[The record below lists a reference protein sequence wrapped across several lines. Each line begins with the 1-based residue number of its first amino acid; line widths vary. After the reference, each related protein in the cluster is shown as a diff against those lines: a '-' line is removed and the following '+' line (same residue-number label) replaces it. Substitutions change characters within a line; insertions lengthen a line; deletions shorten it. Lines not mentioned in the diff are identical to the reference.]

1 MSRFFN
7 FLLLVFSCFSMYAQS
22 SWVFLK
28 NKEKVSIPFDL
39 INNMVIVHPEVNGTK
54 LNLVLDTGSNS
65 NLIFGFQEQDS
76 IAFSYITKI
85 KITGP
90 GVAEPLDAYVSKNNE
105 IKFKNLYFK
114 EATIVLLLHDSY
126 ELTSNINI
134 PIHGIL
140 GTDFFKNNIVEIN
153 YVTKRVIMYQSEPRK
168 LNKTDFKQIDFRLK
182 DGKLYLPIQLNIEN
196 KFQQQLE
203 LLLDTGLSDGLWL
216 LNKPIELEQIT
227 TIYDFLGVGLG
238 GEIFGKRA
246 RYSTIKINDFLIDK
260 PIVSFPDSLA
270 FSFKNFFADRDGSI
284 GGELLK
290 RFTLLFDYPHEKIYL
305 KPNRNFYEPFLYNM
319 AGIKIQHGGLDVI
332 EEKIRIDKPSN
343 AINVNEI
350 IFEDSKFRFNYV
362 FKPGFEVAF
371 VRINSPAYRAGIVK
385 GDKIISVNK
394 RKAINY
400 TLDQL
405 MSIFE
410 TNDGQMIELKVEREG
425 QLLTYFLYLET
436 EI

>member
-1 MSRFFN
+1 M
-7 FLLLVFSCFSMYAQS
+7 
-22 SWVFLK
+22 
-28 NKEKVSIPFDL
+28 
-39 INNMVIVHPEVNGTK
+39 
-54 LNLVLDTGSNS
+54 
-65 NLIFGFQEQDS
+65 
-76 IAFSYITKI
+76 
-85 KITGP
+85 
-90 GVAEPLDAYVSKNNE
+90 
-105 IKFKNLYFK
+105 
-114 EATIVLLLHDSY
+114 LHDNY
-126 ELTSNINI
+126 ELTSNVNI
-134 PIHGIL
+134 PVHGIL

-153 YVTKRVIMYQSEPRK
+153 YVTKKVTMYQNEPRK

-182 DGKLYLPIQLNIEN
+182 DGKPYVPIQLKIEN

-238 GEIFGKRA
+238 GDIFGKRA
-246 RYSTIKINDFLIDK
+246 RYSTIKINEFLIDK

-270 FSFKNFFADRDGSI
+270 FSFKNLFADRDGSI

-290 RFTLLFDYPHEKIYL
+290 RFTLLFNYKYEKIYL

-332 EEKIRIDKPSN
+332 EEKIRIDTPSN
-343 AINVNEI
+343 AINVNEF
-350 IFEDSKFRFNYV
+350 IFEDSKFRFNYI

-371 VRINSPAYRAGIVK
+371 VRINSPAYKAGIVK

-410 TNDGQMIELKVEREG
+410 TNDGQMIELEVEREG

>member
-1 MSRFFN
+1 MSRTFN
-7 FLLLVFSCFSMYAQS
+7 LFFLLLSITSSIAQS

-65 NLIFGFQEQDS
+65 NVIFGFQVQDS
-76 IAFSYITKI
+76 IAFTNISKI

-90 GVAEPLDAYVSKNNE
+90 GVLEPFDAYVSKNNE
-105 IKFKNLYFK
+105 IKFKNLYFA
-114 EATIVLLLHDSY
+114 EANIVLLLHDNY
-126 ELTSNINI
+126 ELTSNVNI

-140 GTDFFKNNIVEIN
+140 GTDFFKNNTVEIN
-153 YVTKRVIMYQSEPRK
+153 YVTKKVTMYQNEPRK
-168 LNKTDFKQIDFRLK
+168 LNKKNFKQIDFRLK
-182 DGKLYLPIQLNIEN
+182 EGKPYVPIQLKIEN
-196 KFQQQLE
+196 KFKQQLE
-203 LLLDTGLSDGLWL
+203 MLLDTGLSDGLWL
-216 LNKPIELEQIT
+216 LNKPTELEQIT

-238 GEIFGKRA
+238 GDIFGKRA
-246 RYSTIKINDFLIDK
+246 RYSTIKINEFLIDK

-270 FSFKNFFADRDGSI
+270 FSFKNLFADRDGSI

-290 RFTLLFDYPHEKIYL
+290 RFTLLFDYKHEKIYL

-332 EEKIRIDKPSN
+332 EEKIRIDTPSN
-343 AINVNEI
+343 AINVNEF
-350 IFEDSKFRFNYV
+350 IFEDSKFRFNYIL
-362 FKPGFEVAF
+362 KPGFEVAF
-371 VRINSPAYRAGIVK
+371 VRINSPAYKAGIVK

-410 TNDGQMIELKVEREG
+410 TNDGQMIELEVEREG
-425 QLLTYFLYLET
+425 QLFTYFLYLET